1 MATIGTFSIL
11 VYCSPTVHGALA
23 AFWNRRITSITLLQQ
38 LNPRSGI
45 YRTAP
50 TASRLEFAVSIESI
64 SQTLSLAQ
72 CARPVNS
79 FCLIL
84 DRKERPSIATNFPS
98 LCIFLH

>member
-23 AFWNRRITSITLLQQ
+23 AFWNRRITSITLLRQ

-50 TASRLEFAVSIESI
+50 MASKLELTVFIESI
-64 SQTLSLAQ
+64 SHTLSFAS
-72 CARPVNS
+72 CARPVTS
-79 FCLIL
+79 FGLTL
-84 DRKERPSIATNFPS
+84 DRNERPSIETNYPS
-98 LCIFLH
+98 FCHFLH